1 MNTKSKLFIATSSFS
16 LNFQDFKKNKN
27 FYNYKILTNPLKKK
41 LNSNQ
46 IIKYAKDC
54 QIIIAGTEA
63 YDKKVLSKLNKL
75 KFIFRMGSGTE
86 NIDLEYLKN
95 NKIGFA
101 KSKITPEVAVAE
113 LIVGYILSFY
123 RNINEHDQN
132 LKNQIWEKKMGFLLK
147 GKTLGIIGYGKIGK
161 YLYKI
166 IKNFGIKLL
175 VNDIKKIKEK
185 NTKLEKLIK
194 QSDIISININHS
206 TKKKI
211 LNKDMLSLCK
221 RNSLIIN
228 TSRSEVMDNNYL
240 YNLLKNKKILGAC
253 MDVYDQEPYYGKFTK
268 LNNVLLTP
276 HIGSYSKEI
285 RSEMEKEAFSH
296 VLNI

>member
-1 MNTKSKLFIATSSFS
+1 MKTKSKLFIATSSFS
-16 LNFQDFKKNKN
+16 LNFENFKKDQN
-27 FYNYKILTNPLKKK
+27 FNNYKILKNPLKKK
-41 LNSNQ
+41 LASYQ
-46 IIKYAKDC
+46 LIKLAKDSE
-54 QIIIAGTEA
+54 IIIAGTET
-63 YDKKVLSKLNKL
+63 YDKEVLSKLHKL
-75 KFIFRMGSGTE
+75 KFIFRMGSGTD

-113 LIVGYILSFY
+113 LIIGYILSFY

-132 LKNQIWEKKMGFLLK
+132 LKNEIWEKKMGSLLK
-147 GKTLGIIGYGKIGK
+147 GKTLGIIGYGKVGK
-161 YLYKI
+161 HLHKI
-166 IKNFGIKLL
+166 IKNFGVKLL
-175 VNDIKKIKEK
+175 INDVKKISQK
-185 NTKLEKLIK
+185 NSKLEILIK

-211 LNKDMLSLCK
+211 LNKQKLSLCK
-221 RNSLIIN
+221 KDSLIIN

-240 YNLLKNKKILGAC
+240 YKLLKNKKILGAC

-268 LNNVLLTP
+268 LNNVILTP

-285 RSEMEKEAFSH
+285 RSEMEKEAFSYI
-296 VLNI
+296 LNI